1 MARTRVTT
9 TKYEII
15 QVASEFFFEKGYSA
29 TSPKLIASEL
39 QMSPGNLTYYF
50 PTKEHLLADIVKML
64 IDFQWK
70 MFKAEVDKDITLIG
84 SICIEFMT
92 IVAACQ
98 ESDVA
103 KDFFTVTFE
112 SEMCREYLRKD
123 HVERGKRIFA
133 NYCPDWTDEQYV
145 QAELLVMGIQWSAI
159 TANDNILPLEIRIS
173 GALNQILNIYN
184 VDEAAKVFEID
195 RVLNMDC
202 RTLGK
207 RVLSEFIDYV
217 AKTNQQT
224 FEEMLHRNR
233 IKK

>member
-1 MARTRVTT
+1 MARKRVTT

-15 QVASEFFFEKGYSA
+15 QVASELFFEKGYSA

-64 IDFQWK
+64 TDFQWK
-70 MFKAEVDKDITLIG
+70 MLKAEADRDITPIG
-84 SICIEFMT
+84 SICIELMT
-92 IVAACQ
+92 VAAACQ
-98 ESDVA
+98 ESNVA

-112 SEMCREYLRKD
+112 SEMSREYLRKD
-123 HVERGKRIFA
+123 HVERAKRIFA
-133 NYCPDWTDEQYV
+133 KYCPDWTDEQFV
-145 QAELLVMGIQWSAI
+145 QAELLVMGIQWSTI
-159 TANDNILPLEIRIS
+159 TADDDILPLETRIS

-184 VDEAAKVFEID
+184 VDEAAKGFEID

-224 FEEMLHRNR
+224 LEEMLRSNR
-233 IKK
+233 RKK